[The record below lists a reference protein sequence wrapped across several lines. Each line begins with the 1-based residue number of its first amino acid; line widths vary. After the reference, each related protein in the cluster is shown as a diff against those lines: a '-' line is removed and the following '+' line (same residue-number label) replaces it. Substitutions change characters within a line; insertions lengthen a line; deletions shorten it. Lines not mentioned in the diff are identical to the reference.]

1 MESGHTPLD
10 GFFSK
15 SAPPELM
22 NMVGDGIPPNQL
34 DALSSDLTSFSRCG
48 LIHKPSSNAL

>member
-1 MESGHTPLD
+1 MESGHTQLD

-34 DALSSDLTSFSRCG
+34 DALSSDLTSFSRGG
-48 LIHKPSSNAL
+48 LIHKPSTNAL